1 MIQNNEQS
9 EKSVDKQVWKKTHE
23 KMQAEKAFFLS
34 ELEKYYFWQLFF
46 EYNHYTYKSFFLC
59 KEHKLKT
66 EKLAEEVFYTESSV
80 KVKLT
85 Y

>member
-1 MIQNNEQS
+1 
-9 EKSVDKQVWKKTHE
+9 
-23 KMQAEKAFFLS
+23 MQAEKAFFLS
-34 ELEKYYFWQLFF
+34 ELEKYYFLKLYIK
-46 EYNHYTYKSFFLC
+46 YNQHTYKSFFLC